1 MYLNRKFFVFFILF
15 FFKFNLINASEK
27 IAFLDLDY
35 VLNNSNLG
43 KKIYNDLESINNKNL
58 SELKQEEKIIIEK
71 KDTINKTKNITSKEK
86 LEDDIEKFNQEVD
99 NYKQKKNKL
108 MSEFQ
113 KIKKTK
119 LDNFLKVVS
128 PLIQDYMVKNSI
140 DILFDKKNIF
150 IGKDSKDITNDII
163 EIINIKFESDG

>member
-1 MYLNRKFFVFFILF
+1 MYLNRKFFIFFILF